1 VKVAVPRTAEPLL
14 GSRAAFADA
23 GAAAAADADVPPLV
37 DDPPLAQLRTK
48 APAAPRM
55 TDERILIFILS
66 SLLFRWET
74 IHRRGDAGDAM
85 KYIPPVE
92 TSRLVL
98 FGLVAAGVIVMIT
111 SSGRLADFAG
121 GFAVGAGAVLVI
133 SRARR
138 PAEGPPEAGGEAE

>member
-1 VKVAVPRTAEPLL
+1 VKVAVPCTVEPLL
-14 GSRAAFADA
+14 DSRVAFAEA
-23 GAAAAADADVPPLV
+23 GAAAAAEAEVPPVVDVPV
-37 DDPPLAQLRTK
+37 AQLKTK

-55 TDERILIFILS
+55 TEERILSFILS

-74 IHRRGDAGDAM
+74 IHRRGDAGDSM

-98 FGLVAAGVIVMIT
+98 LGLVAAGVIVMIT

-138 PAEGPPEAGGEAE
+138 PPDGPPEGDGGAG